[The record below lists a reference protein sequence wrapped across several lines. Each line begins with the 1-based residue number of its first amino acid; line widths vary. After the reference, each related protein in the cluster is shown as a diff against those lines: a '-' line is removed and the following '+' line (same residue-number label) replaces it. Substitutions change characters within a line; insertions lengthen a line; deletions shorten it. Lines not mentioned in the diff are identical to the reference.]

1 MKTKNFK
8 WKGIRITI
16 HLRQKERLIGIWRQA
31 ALSVLNEMI
40 KTGMPSTKISAASFG
55 DARPLV
61 ANDTPSNKKQ
71 NRRIEIVVLPDIE
84 SLPGYE

>member
-1 MKTKNFK
+1 
-8 WKGIRITI
+8 
-16 HLRQKERLIGIWRQA
+16 
-31 ALSVLNEMI
+31 MI